1 MAFVELDRKKLK
13 ANYRSLAERFEEK
26 HIHWGIV
33 TKLLCGNPLFL
44 KEVLDLGIKEVHD
57 SRLSNIKTIKKLKP
71 EVQTV
76 YIKPPAKRSIKSIV
90 KYADVSFNTELYT
103 IKLISDAA
111 VKMKKVHKIIIM
123 IELGD
128 LREGVMGEAFV
139 DFYREV
145 FQLPGIK
152 VVGIGSNLNCLHG
165 VMPSEDKFIQL
176 SLYKELIKAY
186 FKVDIPWITGGTSV
200 VLSMLYKNQLPPAV
214 NHFRIGETLF
224 FGANIEANSTFD
236 GMHDDVLTLNAEI
249 IELNEKPMMPMGELA
264 ENPSGEML
272 EIDESLYGKTSLRA
286 IIDVGLLDISP
297 DFLVPFDTHI
307 DIVGA
312 SSDMLVLDFG
322 HTDHDYKV
330 GDLVKFK
337 LKYMGALGIMNSD
350 YIEKR
355 ILN

>member
-13 ANYRSLAERFEEK
+13 SNYNFLAERFDKK

-33 TKLLCGNPLFL
+33 TKLLCGNVLFL
-44 KEVLDLGIKEVHD
+44 KEVLDLGIQEVHD

-71 EVQTV
+71 SVQTV
-76 YIKPPAKRSIKSIV
+76 YIKPPAKRSIEKIV
-90 KYADVSFNTELYT
+90 KHADVSFNTEFYT
-103 IKLISDAA
+103 IKLISEAA
-111 VKMKKVHKIIIM
+111 VKLNKIHKIIIM

-139 DFYREV
+139 DFYRKV

-165 VMPSEDKFIQL
+165 VMPSEDKFVQL

-224 FGANIEANSTFD
+224 FGANIEENTTFE
-236 GMHDDVLTLNAEI
+236 GMHDDVLTLKAEI
-249 IELNEKPMMPMGELA
+249 IELTEKPMIPVGELA

-272 EIDESLYGKTSLRA
+272 DIDESLYGKTSLRA

-297 DFLVPFDTHI
+297 DFLIPVDAHI
-307 DIVGA
+307 EVIGA

-322 HTDHDYKV
+322 QTKHSYKV
-330 GDLVKFK
+330 GDLVEFK
-337 LKYMGALGIMNSD
+337 LKYMGALGLMNSN